1 MTLKEQEVTPF
12 GTMTS
17 DRLIY
22 NVQRNWITE
31 GFQKEI
37 ALRDITSVKVE
48 IKRHQFFGILFL
60 LVTIACRAF
69 DSIGTLIAI
78 APLSLAVLLL
88 WGLPTVK
95 VQTDDDGEFQSIPG
109 PPWSRPEA
117 EWFVAAVDGRRHQ
130 FSANTALTA
139 VRSVHNTAR

>member
-12 GTMTS
+12 GTVTP

-22 NVQRNWITE
+22 NVQWSWITE
-31 GFQKEI
+31 GSQKEI
-37 ALRDITSVKVE
+37 ALGDITSVKME
-48 IKRHQFFGILFL
+48 IKRYQFFGIFFL
-60 LVTIACRAF
+60 LIAIACRAF

-78 APLSLAVLLL
+78 VPLSLAVLLL
-88 WGLPTVK
+88 WGFPTVK
-95 VQTDDDGEFQSIPG
+95 VKTDDEGEFPSIHG

-130 FSANTALTA
+130 LSANTAAHSSSLS
-139 VRSVHNTAR
+139 R